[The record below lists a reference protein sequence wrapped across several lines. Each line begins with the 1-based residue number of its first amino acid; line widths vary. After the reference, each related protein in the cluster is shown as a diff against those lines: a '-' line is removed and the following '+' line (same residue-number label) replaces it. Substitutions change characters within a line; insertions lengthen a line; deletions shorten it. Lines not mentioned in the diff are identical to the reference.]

1 MPVKIARSAPR
12 PSFGLPELLVAIHT
26 SRQSCSK
33 AGKAR
38 IFALVWEL
46 SGESRIQTEFFSA
59 LLGADSD
66 GLGGQPPEVARG
78 PKATVSD
85 KIVVGSSKLGPRKND
100 HGRSVMSRWK
110 ILSATTVLAAI
121 VVASTASPPV
131 CARELQPLAAA
142 TPEQVGMSAERLGRI
157 TTMLKK
163 EIADGKL
170 PGAVVMVARKGKI
183 VYSDA
188 IGFQDR
194 GANTPMTRDSI
205 FRIYSMTKPLA
216 SVAAMMLV
224 EDGVIQLTDPVSK
237 FLPAFKD
244 MQVSV
249 ATTGADGKATYT
261 NVPAAKPILVQD
273 LLRHSAGLAYAE
285 ITKNEPVKAAYVG
298 AKFSQPGVHE
308 YDSRGMTPA
317 EQVERIAKAPLVHQP
332 GTTWEYSMA
341 VDILGRGVEAASS
354 KRLGAFLDE
363 RLFKPLKMVD
373 TSFWLPAS
381 KMSLLAQPL
390 PVDPAS
396 GQKTSVLDVSAEP
409 MNDSGGAG
417 ALSTATDYLRFG
429 QMLLNGGELDGVRV
443 LSRSTIKLMTSDH
456 LGTRIAAPLQPGE
469 LLLGTPGYTFGLGFA
484 VRQGDGVAGV
494 SGSAGEFMWA
504 GYAGTYFWVDPREE
518 IVGVYMTQAPSPIRA
533 YYRKMVKGLVY
544 QALVD

>member
-1 MPVKIARSAPR
+1 
-12 PSFGLPELLVAIHT
+12 
-26 SRQSCSK
+26 
-33 AGKAR
+33 
-38 IFALVWEL
+38 
-46 SGESRIQTEFFSA
+46 
-59 LLGADSD
+59 
-66 GLGGQPPEVARG
+66 
-78 PKATVSD
+78 
-85 KIVVGSSKLGPRKND
+85 
-100 HGRSVMSRWK
+100 MSRWK
-110 ILSATTVLAAI
+110 TPVATIALAAI
-121 VVASTASPPV
+121 VIATTAPA
-131 CARELQPLAAA
+131 CARELQPFATAA
-142 TPEQVGMSAERLGRI
+142 PEQVGMSSERLGRI

-188 IGFQDR
+188 IGSQDK
-194 GANTPMTRDSI
+194 GANTPMKLDSI

-224 EDGVIQLTDPVSK
+224 EDGVIQLTDPISK
-237 FLPAFKD
+237 FRPAFKD

-249 ATTGADGKATYT
+249 PTTGADGKTIYT
-261 NVPAAKPILVQD
+261 NVPAAKPIIVQD

-285 ITKNEPVKAAYVG
+285 LTKNEPVKAAYVE

-317 EQVERIAKAPLVHQP
+317 EQVERIAKAPLVQQP
-332 GTTWEYSMA
+332 GTVWEYSMA
-341 VDILGRGVEAASS
+341 VDILGRVVEAASG

-363 RLFKPLKMVD
+363 RLFQPLKMAD
-373 TSFWLPAS
+373 SSFWLPAS
-381 KMSLLAQPL
+381 KTPRLAQPL

-396 GQKTSVLDVSAEP
+396 GQKISVLDVSSEP
-409 MNDSGGAG
+409 LNDSGGAG

-429 QMLLNGGELDGVRV
+429 QMLLNGGELDGARV
-443 LSRSTIKLMTSDH
+443 MSRPTIKLMTSDH

-494 SGSAGEFMWA
+494 PGSAGEFMWA
-504 GYAGTYFWVDPREE
+504 GYAGTYFWVDPKEE
-518 IVGVYMTQAPSPIRA
+518 LVGVYMTQAPSPIRA
-533 YYRKMVKGLVY
+533 YYRKMFKSLVY